1 MAKRPSTVFVCQEC
15 GSQSPKWLGRCGDCG
30 AWNSL
35 VEERPQESG
44 VPSAGHR
51 YALGGA
57 APSARLYSE
66 IELEQHARISTG
78 IDEFDRVLGGG
89 IVPGSLVLLG
99 GEPGIGKSTL
109 LLQAAALVARTI
121 GPVLYSSGEE
131 SEHQIKSRGERLAVG
146 KAPLYLLAETCLER
160 IIEEIA
166 RIRPALVI
174 VDSIQTVFSLKFQSA
189 PGSIGQVR
197 EAATQLLFTAKGQNT
212 PTFLVGHVTKDGS
225 LAGPKALEHVV
236 DTVLYFE
243 GERHHSHR
251 VVRAVKNRF
260 GAISELGVF
269 EMTPTGLRPVPNPS
283 KMFLAERPVDAPGSA
298 VLCSVEGSRPIL
310 VEVQALVSSSSYG
323 NARRMA
329 SGIDQ
334 QRLSLLLA
342 VLEKRA
348 GLNLMGDDVFVN
360 IAGGMTVDE
369 PASDL
374 AVLAAIASSVRNRII
389 PPSTAM
395 FGEIGLAGEVRGIT
409 QAALRIR
416 EAAQMGFGR
425 CIMPEANIDPSDRSL
440 DGIRGPHRDPG
451 ESRGGDC
458 ELVGVRTV
466 AEALDALLS

>member
-1 MAKRPSTVFVCQEC
+1 VKAPKTVFVCQEC
-15 GSQSPKWLGRCGDCG
+15 GSQSPKWLGRCSDCG

-35 VEERPQESG
+35 VEERAQAETAA
-44 VPSAGHR
+44 AGAAGPHR
-51 YALGGA
+51 YAMAGTIGA
-57 APSARLYSE
+57 AQLYADIEITQHSRLT
-66 IELEQHARISTG
+66 TG

-89 IVPGSLVLLG
+89 VVPGSLILLG

-109 LLQAAALVARTI
+109 LLQAAANMANGV

-131 SEHQIKSRGERLAVG
+131 SEHQIKSRGERLNVG

-160 IIEEIA
+160 ILEEIA
-166 RIRPALVI
+166 RIKPALVI
-174 VDSIQTVFSLKFQSA
+174 VDSVQTIFSLKFQSA

-197 EAATQLLFTAKGQNT
+197 EAATQLLFMAKGQNI
-212 PTFLVGHVTKDGS
+212 PTFLVGHITKDGS

-260 GAISELGVF
+260 GAASELGVF
-269 EMTPTGLRPVPNPS
+269 EMTSSGLRPVPNPS
-283 KMFLAERPVDAPGSA
+283 KMFLAERPINAPGSA

-310 VEVQALVSSSSYG
+310 VEVQALVSSSTYG

-334 QRLSLLLA
+334 QRLTLLLA

-348 GLNLMGDDVFVN
+348 GLNLIGDDVFVN

-374 AVLAAIASSVRNRII
+374 GVLAAIASSVRNRVI
-389 PPSTAM
+389 PATTAM
-395 FGEIGLAGEVRGIT
+395 FGEVGLAGEVRGIS
-409 QAALRIR
+409 QAPLRIR
-416 EAAQMGFGR
+416 EAAQMGFRR
-425 CIMPEANIDPSDRSL
+425 CIMPEANIDPSDRSQL
-440 DGIRGPHRDPG
+440 
-451 ESRGGDC
+451 GGQC

-466 AEALDALLS
+466 GDALDALLS

>member
-1 MAKRPSTVFVCQEC
+1 MKAPKTVFVCQEC
-15 GSQSPKWLGRCGDCG
+15 GSQAPKWLGRCGDCG

-35 VEERPQESG
+35 VEERPQAE
-44 VPSAGHR
+44 VAAGPGGPHR
-51 YALGGA
+51 YALAGA
-57 APSARLYSE
+57 NGTAQLYADIAIENYARLT
-66 IELEQHARISTG
+66 TG

-89 IVPGSLVLLG
+89 VVPGSLILLG

-109 LLQAAALVARTI
+109 LLQAAANMARTI

-131 SEHQIKSRGERLAVG
+131 SAHQIKSRGERLNVG
-146 KAPLYLLAETCLER
+146 KAPLYLLAETCLEK
-160 IIEEIA
+160 ILEEIA
-166 RIRPALVI
+166 RIKPALVI
-174 VDSIQTVFSLKFQSA
+174 VDSVQTVFSLKFQSA

-197 EAATQLLFTAKGQNT
+197 EAATQLLFTAKGHNI
-212 PTFLVGHVTKDGS
+212 PTFLVGHITKDGS

-260 GAISELGVF
+260 GAASELGVF
-269 EMTPTGLRPVPNPS
+269 EMTSTGLRPVPNPS
-283 KMFLAERPVDAPGSA
+283 KMFLAERPLNAAGSA

-310 VEVQALVSSSSYG
+310 VEVQALVSSSTYG

-334 QRLSLLLA
+334 QRLTLLLA

-348 GLNLMGDDVFVN
+348 GLNLIGDDVFVN

-374 AVLAAIASSVRNRII
+374 AILAAIASSVRNRVI
-389 PPSTAM
+389 PPTTAM
-395 FGEIGLAGEVRGIT
+395 FGEVGLAGEVRGIS
-409 QAALRIR
+409 QAPLRVR
-416 EAAQMGFGR
+416 EAAQMGFSR
-425 CIMPEANIDPSDRSL
+425 CIMPEVNIDPADRGQL
-440 DGIRGPHRDPG
+440 AG
-451 ESRGGDC
+451 EC

-466 AEALDALLS
+466 GDALDELLS

>member
-1 MAKRPSTVFVCQEC
+1 MKSKTVFVCQEC

-30 AWNSL
+30 AWNSF
-35 VEERPQESG
+35 VEERQESAAAA
-44 VPSAGHR
+44 PTNR
-51 YALGGA
+51 YAAAGPGGA
-57 APSARLYSE
+57 ARLYADIE
-66 IELEQHARISTG
+66 IEQHARLTTG

-109 LLQAAALVARTI
+109 LLQAAAIVARTI

-146 KAPLYLLAETCLER
+146 HAPLYLLAETCLER
-160 IIEEIA
+160 ILEEIA
-166 RIRPALVI
+166 RIKPALVI
-174 VDSIQTVFSLKFQSA
+174 VDSVQTVFSLKFQSA

-197 EAATQLLFTAKGQNT
+197 EAATQLLFAAKGRNV

-236 DTVLYFE
+236 DSVLYFE
-243 GERHHSHR
+243 GERHHAHR

-260 GAISELGVF
+260 GAVSELGVF
-269 EMTPTGLRPVPNPS
+269 EMTAGGLRPVANPS
-283 KMFLAERPVDAPGSA
+283 KMFLAERPNNAPGSA

-310 VEVQALVSSSSYG
+310 VEVQALVSSSTYG

-348 GLNLMGDDVFVN
+348 GLNLIGDDVFVN
-360 IAGGMTVDE
+360 
-369 PASDL
+369 
-374 AVLAAIASSVRNRII
+374 
-389 PPSTAM
+389 
-395 FGEIGLAGEVRGIT
+395 
-409 QAALRIR
+409 
-416 EAAQMGFGR
+416 
-425 CIMPEANIDPSDRSL
+425 
-440 DGIRGPHRDPG
+440 
-451 ESRGGDC
+451 
-458 ELVGVRTV
+458 
-466 AEALDALLS
+466 